1 MATAGTE
8 RMGDSRPRDRQP
20 TPWVRNIVLLA
31 VLALA
36 IALAFA
42 WPGLRQQALIGT
54 SYAAQSG
61 CTCRFVAGRDLGSC
75 KADLKVVD
83 LGRTTGLMMLSED
96 AQTRTVKASVPLLAS
111 QTASFSPDRGCQLEP
126 WPR

>member
-1 MATAGTE
+1 M
-8 RMGDSRPRDRQP
+8 
-20 TPWVRNIVLLA
+20 LA
-31 VLALA
+31 ALGMA

-61 CTCRFVAGRDLGSC
+61 CTCRFVSGRDMGSC
-75 KADLKVVD
+75 KADLKVAD
-83 LGRTTGLMMLSED
+83 LGRTTGLLMLSED
-96 AQTRTVKASVPLLAS
+96 AQTRTVNASVPLLAS
-111 QTASFSPDRGCQLEP
+111 QTATFSPDRGCQLEP

>member
-1 MATAGTE
+1 MATAGIE
-8 RMGDSRPRDRQP
+8 RTGDSRPRERQP
-20 TPWVRNIVLLA
+20 TPWLRNLVLLA
-31 VLALA
+31 VLGIA

-61 CTCRFVAGRDLGSC
+61 CACRFIAGRAMASC
-75 KADLKVVD
+75 KADLKVAE
-83 LGRTTGLMMLSED
+83 LGRTTGLLTLSDD

-111 QTASFSPDRGCQLEP
+111 QSATFAPDRGCQLEA

>member
-8 RMGDSRPRDRQP
+8 RTGDSRPRERQP
-20 TPWVRNIVLLA
+20 TPWLRNVLLLA
-31 VLALA
+31 VLGVA

-42 WPGLRQQALIGT
+42 WPGLRQQALIST

-61 CTCRFVAGRDLGSC
+61 CTCRFISGRELGSC
-75 KADLKVVD
+75 KADLKVAE
-83 LGRTTGLMMLSED
+83 LGRTTGLLMLSED
-96 AQTRTVKASVPLLAS
+96 APSRSVKASVPLLAS
-111 QTASFSPDRGCQLEP
+111 QTATFAPDRGCQLEA